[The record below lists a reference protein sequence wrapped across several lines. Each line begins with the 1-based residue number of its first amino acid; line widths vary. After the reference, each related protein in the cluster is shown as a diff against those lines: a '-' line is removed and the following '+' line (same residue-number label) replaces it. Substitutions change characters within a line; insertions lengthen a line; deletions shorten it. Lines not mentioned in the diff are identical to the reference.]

1 MCPTRR
7 AICSIGTPCQTAA
20 TRSCAAVR
28 AASIGGIQACRGGD
42 AAEPAPDVGGIE
54 WGAGFGGEDET
65 GVFPTGPSTALGA
78 LALVLLVQCFHAAF
92 RQRQGAAGRTC
103 LGVAAN
109 SYRAP
114 YAHVGRNRWL
124 GVRTTGEVD
133 VAPGQRAEFLGSEPR
148 RAATPARR
156 RPWWIRS
163 RVPPARGLVRRLW
176 PWRGVRSDRWGSRIA
191 TRRCGRPCRGLGR
204 G

>member
-1 MCPTRR
+1 MCPPRR

-28 AASIGGIQACRGGD
+28 AASIGRHSGLPRWRCGGTRAGRWRHRVGCRFRRRRRD
-42 AAEPAPDVGGIE
+42 RSLPR
-54 WGAGFGGEDET
+54 
-65 GVFPTGPSTALGA
+65 GPSTALGA

-109 SYRAP
+109 SFRAP

-156 RPWWIRS
+156 RPWWIPS